1 MKLNIVVKKTL
12 NPGQKANVSAIIAGQ
27 FGRDVPALY
36 TDAIIDSTGTQHAG
50 ISVNIVILD
59 GNSDQLLRLIEEAL
73 KSNVV
78 CIAFST
84 TGQMLSNNY
93 TEYHQ
98 KISSSKTEN
107 TEIIGVGIY
116 GDDEAVKLLTKKFSL
131 TK

>member
-12 NPGQKANVSAIIAGQ
+12 NPGQKANVSAIITGQ
-27 FGRDVPALY
+27 FGRDVPAIY
-36 TDAIIDSTGTQHAG
+36 TDTIIDSTGTKHAG

-59 GNSDQLLRLIEEAL
+59 GNSGQLLRLIEEAS
-73 KSNVV
+73 KSDVT
-78 CIAFST
+78 CITFST

-98 KISSSKTEN
+98 KISSSNTEN
-107 TEIIGVGIY
+107 TEVIGVGIY
-116 GDDEAVKLLTKKFSL
+116 GDDETVKHLTKKFSL

>member
-59 GNSDQLLRLIEEAL
+59 GN
-73 KSNVV
+73 VV